1 MDRLAAKGGD
11 VVTNRNLPGIPLQG
25 TGPQPHVGLPQSER
39 HLPNRTHGIR
49 FDVSPQRPSIDE
61 TRDPFAAVR
70 PAAPDLHR
78 GNRPASAGT
87 ASMRIL
93 SAIFAIVAVGAVGTI
108 GGTLVS
114 RGIAASPETDGIPAV
129 QSTPNQSVDAAGN
142 STAPAWKK
150 ASAPALFQ
158 NDPAWSSDPYGSG
171 TIGSSGGAPLCL
183 AMARIG
189 ITGDTDMGP
198 SVVAA
203 FARSNGYVENP
214 DGLLTEGAR
223 QLGLQVNS
231 VEPSELAIRKEVTAG
246 RPVIASLDS
255 DSSAS
260 KPSYVVLV
268 DIDRHGMLVVNDP
281 KRRDRAV
288 HSRSFNDV
296 VRRANALWSYQA
308 APASKPAS
316 S

>member
-1 MDRLAAKGGD
+1 M
-11 VVTNRNLPGIPLQG
+11 TNRNLPDMPFQG

-49 FDVSPQRPSIDE
+49 FDVSLQRPTADE
-61 TRDPFAAVR
+61 ARDPFATVR
-70 PAAPDLHR
+70 PATPDLHR
-78 GNRPASAGT
+78 GNRPPSAGT

-114 RGIAASPETDGIPAV
+114 RGIAAAPEADSVPAAE
-129 QSTPNQSVDAAGN
+129 SAPSQSVDAAGN

-189 ITGDTDMGP
+189 VTGDTDMGP

-223 QLGLQVNS
+223 QLGLKVNS
-231 VEPSELAIRKEVTAG
+231 VESSELAIRKEITAG

-281 KRRDRAV
+281 KRRDHAV